1 MKGCDPVASHPIDR
15 DAELEPAAAPDRR
28 RAGRLD
34 DVSPALIPLL
44 RGDSSDQL
52 CDYPIDKEPD
62 QLGAFRGIIIWTLIS
77 AVFFALLWWV
87 L

>member
-1 MKGCDPVASHPIDR
+1 VASHPIDR

-52 CDYPIDKEPD
+52 RDYPIDEEPD

>member
-1 MKGCDPVASHPIDR
+1 MKGCDPLVNHPIDR
-15 DAELEPAAAPDRR
+15 DAELQPLAALERR

-52 CDYPIDKEPD
+52 GGYPIDDEPD
-62 QLGAFRGIIIWTLIS
+62 QLGAFRGITIWALIS
-77 AVFFALLWWV
+77 AAFFALLWWV